1 MNILNYVLITIVFIL
16 TILLLSSYKKIRDI
30 SKVLDSV
37 LQGNANSRIRLQS
50 HIKPINILA
59 AKINSLCK
67 SLQEIIEKSKRSEE
81 SRKKM
86 ISNISHDLR
95 TPLTSMLGY
104 MEIIIYDTALRDNEK
119 DEYIKIVYNKG
130 MNLLSLM
137 EEFFQISKLDSKDI
151 KLEITKVNISELI
164 RENIASFF
172 SEFKKYKIEP
182 EIILQDADIY
192 ALGDE
197 KAINRILCNL
207 INNAFKYGKEA
218 SVIGIGVWEGEDN
231 VSVKVWDNGEG
242 IPEEDICYI
251 FDRLYTVDKSR
262 RSNSKSSGLGL
273 TIVKKLVANLGGT
286 ITVASIPFEKTTF
299 TFTLPKHSLL

>member
-1 MNILNYVLITIVFIL
+1 MSILNYILITIVFIL
-16 TILLLSSYKKIRDI
+16 TILLLSAYKKIKDI

-50 HIKPINILA
+50 HIKPINALA
-59 AKINSLCK
+59 IKINNLCK
-67 SLQEIIEKSKRSEE
+67 RLQETVEQNKRTEE

-104 MEIIIYDTALRDNEK
+104 MEIIVHDTALIDSEK
-119 DEYIKIVYNKG
+119 EEYTKIVYNKG

-137 EEFFQISKLDSKDI
+137 EEFFQVSKLDSKDI
-151 KLEITKVNISELI
+151 KLEITKVNVSELI

-172 SEFKKYKIEP
+172 SEFKKYNIEP
-182 EIILQDADIY
+182 EIILQNVDIY
-192 ALGDE
+192 AFGDE
-197 KAINRILCNL
+197 KAINRILSNL

-218 SVIGIGVWEGEDN
+218 SVIGIGVWEGADN
-231 VSVKVWDNGEG
+231 ISVKVWDNGEG

>member
-1 MNILNYVLITIVFIL
+1 MSILNYVLITIVFIL
-16 TILLLSSYKKIRDI
+16 TILLLSAYKKIKDI

-50 HIKPINILA
+50 HIKPINTLA
-59 AKINSLCK
+59 IKINNLCK
-67 SLQEIIEKSKRSEE
+67 RLQETVEQNKRTEE

-104 MEIIIYDTALRDNEK
+104 MEIIVHDTTLIDSEK
-119 DEYIKIVYNKG
+119 EEYTKIVYNKG

-137 EEFFQISKLDSKDI
+137 EEFFQVSKLDSKDI
-151 KLEITKVNISELI
+151 KLEITKVNVSELI

-172 SEFKKYKIEP
+172 SEFKKYNIEP
-182 EIILQDADIY
+182 EIILQNVDIY
-192 ALGDE
+192 AFGDE
-197 KAINRILCNL
+197 KAINRILSNL

-218 SVIGIGVWEGEDN
+218 SVIGIGVWEGADN
-231 VSVKVWDNGEG
+231 ISVKVWDNGEG

-299 TFTLPKHSLL
+299 TFTLPKHILQ